1 MDCLSPGESRLSFSM
16 SSPPYHG
23 AEEVET
29 PVSFVKL
36 CDTLNSTISPSIF
49 SPQEKRGLKLLKK
62 RDYYQRDLMPGDNF
76 LLLNDKMSGENS
88 SSAYVD
94 NLLKF
99 LILTFLQGIRSSSSQ
114 I

>member
-1 MDCLSPGESRLSFSM
+1 MGQMECLSPGESRLSFSM

-23 AEEVET
+23 ADVET

-62 RDYYQRDLMPGDNF
+62 RDYYQRDLMPNDNF
-76 LLLNDKMSGENS
+76 LLLNDKSSGEAS
-88 SSAYVD
+88 SS
-94 NLLKF
+94 
-99 LILTFLQGIRSSSSQ
+99 T
-114 I
+114 